1 MREEGGLGAEWAWS
15 YLDRELPSVPDPRQD
30 LDFHVKI
37 KLPGPEL
44 RPWSYGVL
52 EPAGP
57 RIIRGSRSSPPPSWA
72 QTRPS

>member
-15 YLDRELPSVPDPRQD
+15 YLDRELPSVPDPSQE

-37 KLPGPEL
+37 KLSGPEL
-44 RPWSYGVL
+44 MATELLRPV
-52 EPAGP
+52 GP
-57 RIIRGSRSSPPPSWA
+57 RIIRGSRSSPLPSRA